1 MPVKMESFFLKPLTT
16 FAKKAQAYMFE
27 RFLNRPR
34 QLYLFHAWLLKK
46 REDKPYQSVQIF
58 FSEKTLRETYP
69 RFPATLTKT
78 NEFENIFTYQ
88 KFL

>member
-1 MPVKMESFFLKPLTT
+1 
-16 FAKKAQAYMFE
+16 MFE

-58 FSEKTLRETYP
+58 FSEKTLRETHP
-69 RFPATLTKT
+69 
-78 NEFENIFTYQ
+78 
-88 KFL
+88 

>member
-1 MPVKMESFFLKPLTT
+1 
-16 FAKKAQAYMFE
+16 MFE
-27 RFLNRPR
+27 RVLNTPL
-34 QLYLFHAWLLKK
+34 QLYLFHALLLKK
-46 REDKPYQSVQIF
+46 CEDKPYQSVQIF